1 MTIVDEAPPTPLMT
15 QPAAAPSDPVPPTSA
30 PAEPAEPARRALTM
44 FELAKLEEARR
55 QAAQVDL
62 RVRESATVVRA
73 RQLSSRLITAGGV
86 FVACSVAIALSA
98 PLRTYF
104 RGAQPYQ
111 RIIEEGAEVVADAP
125 AIPGEGG
132 GIALGRSGGV
142 NMRVAMPAQLIEFP
156 LSHLGDQTRFR
167 YQWVRAA
174 DSSVAEDSRPLNG
187 NAVITPMRPG
197 LYQLALTANDPRVPA
212 GMESRRVYSDVTV
225 AVLVPFREKFGGM
238 INGYRIGNYPFE
250 RLGGERPLGFVEV
263 DERSA
268 HLKISRHLQLADF
281 ITRDEQTQWPKYV
294 AVSPRLLDKLE
305 LVVNE
310 VARMSLRG
318 IDDPMR
324 VSVDVHSGF
333 RTPLHNSGVE
343 GAALNSRHQYG
354 DAADV
359 AIDAD
364 GDGRFTSFDGRLV
377 GMAVEM
383 VEKRNPELVGGMG
396 LYLNT
401 PSPYVH
407 VDARGRRARWWR

>member
-1 MTIVDEAPPTPLMT
+1 MTIVDQAPPNPRMT

-30 PAEPAEPARRALTM
+30 PAEPARRALTM

-62 RVRESATVVRA
+62 RVRESATVVRP
-73 RQLSSRLITAGGV
+73 RTLPTRLIRAGGLLV
-86 FVACSVAIALSA
+86 GCSLAIALSA

-111 RIIEEGAEVVADAP
+111 RIIDEGAEVVADAP
-125 AIPGEGG
+125 PLPGDAG

-142 NMRVAMPAQLIEFP
+142 KMRVAMPAQLIEYP
-156 LSHLGDQTRFR
+156 LSHLADQSRYR

-187 NAVITPMRPG
+187 DAVITPGRPG

-212 GMESRRVYSDVTV
+212 GLEARRVFGGVTV

-238 INGYRIGNYPFE
+238 INGYRIGSYPFE
-250 RLGGERPLGFVEV
+250 HLGGERPLGFVEV

-268 HLKISRHLQLADF
+268 HLKISRHLELADF
-281 ITRDEQTQWPKYV
+281 ITHDGQSQWPKYV
-294 AVSPRLLDKLE
+294 ALSPRLLDKLE

-343 GAALNSRHQYG
+343 GSALNSRHQYG

-377 GMAVEM
+377 AIAVEM

-396 LYLNT
+396 LYLNS

-407 VDARGRRARWWR
+407 IDARGRRARWWR

>member
-1 MTIVDEAPPTPLMT
+1 MT
-15 QPAAAPSDPVPPTSA
+15 QPSSALDTPDQPPPS
-30 PAEPAEPARRALTM
+30 PAEPVDGVPDRVPDGARRGLTM

-62 RVRESATVVRA
+62 RVRESGTVVRA
-73 RQLSSRLITAGGV
+73 KRLSSRLTTVGA
-86 FVACSVAIALSA
+86 ALVGFSA
-98 PLRTYF
+98 LLALYGPLRSAF

-111 RIIEEGAEVVADAP
+111 RIVEEGAEVLADV
-125 AIPGEGG
+125 PGISDDAA

-142 NMRVAMPAQLIEFP
+142 KMRVAMPAQLIEFP
-156 LSHLGDQTRFR
+156 LSALGDQTRLR

-174 DSSVAEDSRPLNG
+174 DSTVAEDSRPLNG
-187 NAVITPMRPG
+187 NAVVTPLRPG
-197 LYQLALTANDPRVPA
+197 LYHLALTPNDARVPSGFEA
-212 GMESRRVYSDVTV
+212 RRVIGDVTV
-225 AVLVPFREKFGGM
+225 AVLVPFGQKFGGM
-238 INGYRIGNYPFE
+238 INGYRIGSYPFE

-263 DERSA
+263 DSRTA
-268 HLKISRHLQLADF
+268 QLPISRHLKLADF
-281 ITRDEQTQWPKYV
+281 LTHDGQTQWPRYV

-310 VARMSLRG
+310 VARMNLRG
-318 IDDPMR
+318 ISDPVR
-324 VSVDVHSGF
+324 VSMDVHSGF
-333 RTPLHNSGVE
+333 RTPLHNGGVE

-377 GMAVEM
+377 AIAVEM

-396 LYLNT
+396 LYLNAS
-401 PSPYVH
+401 SPYVH